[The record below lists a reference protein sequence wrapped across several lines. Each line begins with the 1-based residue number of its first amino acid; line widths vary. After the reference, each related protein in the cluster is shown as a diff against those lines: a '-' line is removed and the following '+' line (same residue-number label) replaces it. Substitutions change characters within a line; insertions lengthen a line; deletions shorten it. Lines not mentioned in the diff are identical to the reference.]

1 MYNNEALAEYN
12 QVGTYASAAY
22 ADPHQ
27 LIMMLYD
34 GAINRLAKAGFAL
47 EHGSVAEVNKL
58 IADVV
63 SIIEGL
69 RECLD
74 AKQGGDLATNLG
86 DLYQY
91 MVARLLRSNIDGPD
105 GCSKVLVEVSDLLQD
120 LREAWASIPVAERN
134 KTSPTVK

>member
-12 QVGTYASAAY
+12 QVGTFASAAY

-34 GAINRLAKAGFAL
+34 GAINRLAKVGFAQ
-47 EHGSVAEVNKL
+47 EHGSTSEVNKL
-58 IADVV
+58 ISDVV

-74 AKQGGDLATNLG
+74 QEQGGDLANNLG
-86 DLYQY
+86 DLYGY
-91 MVARLLRSNIDGPD
+91 MVARLLRTHIDGD
-105 GCSKVLVEVSDLLQD
+105 SEEALAEVSGLLQE
-120 LREAWASIPVAERN
+120 LREAWAGIPVAERN
-134 KTSPTVK
+134 GKGPKA

>member
-58 IADVV
+58 VADVV
-63 SIIEGL
+63 SIVEGL

-74 AKQGGDLATNLG
+74 TDQGGELATNLG

-91 MVARLLRSNIDGPD
+91 MVGRLLRANLDGVE
-105 GCSKVLVEVSDLLQD
+105 GCGKVLAEVSNLLQD
-120 LREAWASIPVAERN
+120 LRESWASIPVADRN
-134 KTSPTVK
+134 RTSPTAK

>member
-58 IADVV
+58 VADVV
-63 SIIEGL
+63 SIVEGL

-74 AKQGGDLATNLG
+74 SDQGGDLATNLG

-91 MVARLLRSNIDGPD
+91 MVGRLLRANLDGVE
-105 GCSKVLVEVSDLLQD
+105 GCGKVLAEVSDLLQD
-120 LREAWASIPVAERN
+120 LRESWASIPVADRN
-134 KTSPTVK
+134 KTSPIAK

>member
-34 GAINRLAKAGFAL
+34 GAVNRLAKASFAY
-47 EHGSVAEVNKL
+47 EHGSVSEVNKL
-58 IADVV
+58 VADVV

-74 AKQGGDLATNLG
+74 ENQGGELAANLG
-86 DLYQY
+86 DLYIY
-91 MVARLLRSNIDGPD
+91 MVKRLLRSRIEGAADD
-105 GCSKVLVEVSDLLQD
+105 VFKEVSQLLQE
-120 LREAWASIPVAERN
+120 LREAWASIPVSERN
-134 KTSPTVK
+134 KTSPSAG

>member
-34 GAINRLAKAGFAL
+34 GAINRLAKAGFAHQ
-47 EHGSVAEVNKL
+47 HGSVAEVNKL

-74 AKQGGDLATNLG
+74 KNRGGDLADNLG
-86 DLYQY
+86 DLYSY
-91 MVARLLRSNIDGPD
+91 MVSRLLRAHIDGA
-105 GCSKVLVEVSDLLQD
+105 SEEVLTEVTGLLQE
-120 LREAWASIPVAERN
+120 LREAWARIPVSERN
-134 KTSPTVK
+134 KAGPSE

>member
-58 IADVV
+58 VADVV
-63 SIIEGL
+63 SIVEGL

-74 AKQGGDLATNLG
+74 SDQGGELATNLG

-91 MVARLLRSNIDGPD
+91 MVGRLLRANLEGTE
-105 GCSKVLVEVSDLLQD
+105 GCGKVLAEVSNLLQD
-120 LREAWASIPVAERN
+120 LRESWATIPVADRN
-134 KTSPTVK
+134 KPSPAAK

>member
-1 MYNNEALAEYN
+1 MYNNDALAEYN

-34 GAINRLAKAGFAL
+34 GAINRLAKAGFAH
-47 EHGSVAEVNKL
+47 EHGSVPEVNKL
-58 IADVV
+58 IADVI

-74 AKQGGDLATNLG
+74 QKQGGDLAANLD
-86 DLYQY
+86 DLYSY
-91 MVARLLRSNIDGPD
+91 MVTRLLRAHRQDGVD
-105 GCSKVLVEVSDLLQD
+105 KAFTEVTGLLQE
-120 LREAWASIPVAERN
+120 LREAWSSIPVAERN
-134 KTSPTVK
+134 KSNAKTG